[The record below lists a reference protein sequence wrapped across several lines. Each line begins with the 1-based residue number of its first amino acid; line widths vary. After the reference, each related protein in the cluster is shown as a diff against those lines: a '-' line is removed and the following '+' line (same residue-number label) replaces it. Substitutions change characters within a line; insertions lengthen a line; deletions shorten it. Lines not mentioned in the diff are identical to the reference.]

1 MPILSKASL
10 YLPEVLLPLLK
21 PLPVTLCLP
30 STKLQTTFSPF
41 LILTSSST
49 KRKSVTWTVAP
60 VGTFAAPGDPS
71 APPAST
77 AAAAEATIAA
87 NTLRFTPYL
96 P

>member
-1 MPILSKASL
+1 M
-10 YLPEVLLPLLK
+10 V
-21 PLPVTLCLP
+21 VTYTDETYDSSGLI
-30 STKLQTTFSPF
+30 SSVVYDTGAQT
-41 LILTSSST
+41 
-49 KRKSVTWTVAP
+49 VTTTPP

-71 APPAST
+71 APPANT